1 MIGPPLLLGKEF
13 TVIISKCP
21 LRVSLCGGSTD
32 SPSFI
37 KKFGKGQVISFT
49 PSLYTYSTLHKDI
62 NGFNNFK
69 KKYLISY
76 SKSESC
82 SSIKQIENDVVRAAL
97 GYFKTDPLKVSL
109 HADVFSFGSGLA
121 SSSSYIL
128 NLVSGLNILHDLNLP
143 LSEICRIAFK
153 LEKKLNPYNGY
164 QDTYGCAFGGLKLMK
179 FDKDGYA
186 SHELL
191 PNTLFDKFDFY
202 LVYTNI
208 QRQSQNIL
216 KSIDIDKSE
225 PLLYDVD
232 EMYQTIKENNFLKF
246 FRILN
251 LSWKTKKQTSP
262 EIINCEELRLLDQK
276 LESDSQI
283 LAHKLCGA
291 GGGGYFL
298 AITPKNAKI
307 KLEKSN
313 PYIKISLEKEN
324 LYSHIL

>member
-1 MIGPPLLLGKEF
+1 M
-13 TVIISKCP
+13 IISKCP

-37 KKFGKGQVISFT
+37 KKFGRGQVISFT
-49 PSLYTYSTLHKDI
+49 PSLYTYSTLHKDV

-76 SKSESC
+76 SQAESC
-82 SSIKQIENDVVRAAL
+82 SSIAKIQNDVVRIVL
-97 GYFKTDPLKVSL
+97 EHFETDPLKVSL

-128 NLVSGLNILHDLNLP
+128 NLVSGLNILHNLNLP
-143 LSEICRIAFK
+143 LAEICRIAFK

-179 FDKDGYA
+179 FNRNGYV

-191 PNTLFDKFDFY
+191 PNTLFDRFDFY
-202 LVYTNI
+202 LIYTNI
-208 QRQSQNIL
+208 QRRSQTIL
-216 KSIDIDKSE
+216 QSIDIDKSQ
-225 PLLYDVD
+225 PLLHDVD
-232 EMYQTIKENNFLKF
+232 VMYQCIKENNFLKF
-246 FRILN
+246 FRTLG

-262 EIINCEELRLLDQK
+262 EIINCKELRSLDQR
-276 LESDSQI
+276 LEVDESI

-298 AITPKNAKI
+298 AVTNKNTKI
-307 KLEKSN
+307 KLDKST
-313 PYIKISLEKEN
+313 PYIRIFLEKKD